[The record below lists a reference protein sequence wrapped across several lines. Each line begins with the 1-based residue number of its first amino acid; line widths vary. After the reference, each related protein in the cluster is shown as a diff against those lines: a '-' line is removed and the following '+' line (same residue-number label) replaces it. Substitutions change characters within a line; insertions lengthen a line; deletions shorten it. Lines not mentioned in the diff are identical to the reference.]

1 MELSFR
7 KCPTTLHLQH
17 EIYLATS
24 LTLLTMSSLQAMYGG
39 SFGSWGD
46 IQFLFFVSL
55 WFARHLI
62 LRWICTSD
70 TTTTRYP
77 SLPGLFVFWWTS
89 HVTAGQYFDRPNPQV
104 VAKHIGSSHTD
115 DGHTMATFS
124 SFFSP
129 SIRQMWHFLRVR
141 VWFHLLSLQEQFW
154 GVSRSRY
161 SVQSAPVSTFSR
173 VRWCINKAYSYWNDF
188 WTLHGLQL
196 PHGVLAMYIC
206 YFLSKW
212 RYEALRVARVGK
224 QDDAIDFTF
233 FGAYSRLEKP
243 SMAHMLI
250 LLSIVGTLASV
261 LVYGRIS
268 LPFPDLVAGSNVLKA
283 VRSEAKTSVSQST
296 VSRGLTSCHF
306 D

>member
-1 MELSFR
+1 MGLSFR

-17 EIYLATS
+17 ELYLTTA
-24 LTLLTMSSLQAMYGG
+24 LTLLTMSSLQATYGG

-89 HVTAGQYFDRPNPQV
+89 HVTAGQYFDRPHPHV

-115 DGHTMATFS
+115 DGRIMATCS

-129 SIRQMWHFLRVR
+129 AIRQMWHLFRAR
-141 VWFHLLSLQEQFW
+141 VWFPLFSLREQFL
-154 GVSRSRY
+154 GASRSRY
-161 SVQSAPVSTFSR
+161 SVQSLFLIAPSSTQ
-173 VRWCINKAYSYWNDF
+173 VRLWVNKAYSYWNDF
-188 WTLHGLQL
+188 WTLHGLQV
-196 PHGVLAMYIC
+196 PHGVLAMYIW
-206 YFLSKW
+206 YFLSIW
-212 RYEALRVARVGK
+212 RDEALHVSKVGK
-224 QDDAIDFTF
+224 DELRFEF

-243 SMAHMLI
+243 SIGHMLI
-250 LLSIVGTLASV
+250 LLSIIGTLGAI
-261 LVYGRIS
+261 LLYGRIS

-283 VRSEAKTSVSQST
+283 VRSEAKSSVSQST
-296 VSRGLTSCHF
+296 VRRGVTSCHF